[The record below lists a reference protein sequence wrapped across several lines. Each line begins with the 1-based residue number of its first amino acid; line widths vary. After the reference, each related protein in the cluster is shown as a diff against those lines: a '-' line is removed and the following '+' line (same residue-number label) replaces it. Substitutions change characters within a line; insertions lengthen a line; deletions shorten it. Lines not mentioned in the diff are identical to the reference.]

1 MDGLDRVVI
10 PYARRYT
17 SSSRFYFF
25 FFIHLVIFCFYFFF
39 LYADFYKKVCP
50 NGLNDDFKG
59 KKGVL
64 KVVQPCPNGM
74 LPRLNLDF

>member
-1 MDGLDRVVI
+1 M
-10 PYARRYT
+10 
-17 SSSRFYFF
+17 SYFV
-25 FFIHLVIFCFYFFF
+25 FIFFF

-64 KVVQPCPNGM
+64 KVVQPCPNGIF
-74 LPRLNLDF
+74 PRLNLDF

>member
-1 MDGLDRVVI
+1 MLWQK
-10 PYARRYT
+10 
-17 SSSRFYFF
+17 SYFF
-25 FFIHLVIFCFYFFF
+25 FLYTLSYFVFIFFF

-64 KVVQPCPNGM
+64 KVVQPCPNGIF
-74 LPRLNLDF
+74 PRLNLDF